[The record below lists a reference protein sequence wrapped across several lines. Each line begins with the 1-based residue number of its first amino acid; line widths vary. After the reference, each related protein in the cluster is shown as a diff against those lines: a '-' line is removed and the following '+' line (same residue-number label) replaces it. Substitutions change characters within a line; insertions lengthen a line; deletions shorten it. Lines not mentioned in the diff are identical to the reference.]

1 MNGRDGSVCCLSL
14 LDEKDLEGIV
24 GVGVL
29 LRSERSALGVAAGGY
44 ELWSDP
50 SFVLGKSGRALREPK
65 IPLRASVVFVY
76 GYAERGSDVYK
87 AVPVKFRRL
96 RPWRARVLG
105 MEWGQNLLSEFGR
118 FLNGKLEG
126 SDVNCAQE
134 GSSEDINYINM
145 DFEVWCVDEYQQVS
159 QCQSVGSNDGF
170 NSDSEICCILNSCNI
185 SLGFSKVCRCGFRE
199 IISNIDEL
207 HIENLWEIAGL
218 LAHRINYNKENKF
231 IKHFGFLVPESEIK
245 WVKATH
251 YQKNLPELYRTSQ
264 KSKSIENTSKI

>member
-1 MNGRDGSVCCLSL
+1 MSGRDRSTCCLAL

-29 LRSERSALGVAAGGY
+29 LRSERSALGVATGGY

-65 IPLRASVVFVY
+65 IPLRASVVFVS
-76 GYAERGSDVYK
+76 GYAEQGSDVYK
-87 AVPVKFRRL
+87 AVPVKFRLL

-105 MEWGQNLLSEFGR
+105 MDWGQNLLSEFGR
-118 FLNGKLEG
+118 FLNGKLDG

-134 GSSEDINYINM
+134 GSSEDINYISK
-145 DFEVWCVDEYQQVS
+145 DFEVWCIGEYKQVS

-170 NSDSEICCILNSCNI
+170 NSGSETCYISNSCNI

-199 IISNIDEL
+199 IISNMNEL
-207 HIENLWEIAGL
+207 HIENLWEIAGF
-218 LAHRINYNKENKF
+218 LAHKIYYGRTQKSIR
-231 IKHFGFLVPESEIK
+231 HFGFLVPASETK
-245 WVKATH
+245 WVKVAH
-251 YQKNLPELYRTSQ
+251 YQKNLPEPYRKAL
-264 KSKSIENTSKI
+264 KSKVRENISKI